1 MKKQITLKKLF
12 KHCNRFEIKV
22 ITENGDKIYLM
33 PELIQRTID
42 NLKSNPEIKQIQYFK
57 NEINE

>member
-12 KHCNRFEIKV
+12 KHCNLFEIRV